1 MSPKRI
7 TVSTVGIAKLIKK
20 LGDDMVKFNL
30 AISLHSDEDS
40 KRSNLMP
47 INNNINLDQ
56 LKEAIEYF
64 YKKTRTRIT
73 YEYIL

>member
-30 AISLHSDEDS
+30 AISLHSAEDS

-47 INNNINLDQ
+47 IKQ
-56 LKEAIEYF
+56 
-64 YKKTRTRIT
+64 
-73 YEYIL
+73 